1 MSTAETRPFNDVDP
15 ITVEVIRGYLQSL
28 LQTMISRLIA
38 SALSPNIT
46 ERQDVSSAIIGPDG
60 RTIVQLEVAPIHLAE
75 LAGAGQSLLTNYP
88 LEEIAPGDVFI
99 VNDCYSGGGTHL
111 PDVTVMMPVFHDDQL
126 VGIVANLAHHVD
138 IGGTGGAGTAT
149 IYDEGLRI
157 PVTKLVDRGE
167 LREDV
172 LRLILLNCRLPE
184 QRRGDLV
191 AQIAANELAA
201 KDLQQLCD
209 RHGVETVLATY
220 EALQEYAK
228 RKLRARIAEMPE
240 GVFEWVDYMD
250 DDGSGESMIPIR
262 VVLSVSSGQLHVDFT
277 GTGPQTDGNIN
288 LVAHGTEGCVL
299 YAIRAALD
307 PTIPPTSAF
316 LDCVQL
322 TLPPRSLVNPS
333 PPAGCRA
340 RVDTAQR
347 VVGVLLG
354 ALAQAMPGRLPAG
367 SCDALQ
373 ACSLSGELEDGSFYA
388 MVETFGGGSGA
399 RPTKDG
405 LDATQVHMANVA
417 NFPLEVA
424 ETEYPMRYRRH
435 VLLTDSGGAGRLRG
449 GLGELREWELLA
461 PRSNL
466 GLHGDRHL
474 VAPWGAAGAND
485 GVTAEF
491 WVNRHTDEA
500 RKVPS
505 KVIALPMRRGD
516 VFTVM
521 TPGAGGY
528 GDPFE
533 RDVEAVLEDVLNERV
548 SVEAA
553 EQLYGVATI
562 RRNGRVVL
570 DVDETNRL
578 RGGKRSP
585 EPASERL

>member
-1 MSTAETRPFNDVDP
+1 MAVHEDDAFGDIDP
-15 ITVEVIRGYLQSL
+15 ITVEVIRGYLQST
-28 LQTMISRLIA
+28 LQNMITRLIR

-46 ERQDVSSAIIGPDG
+46 ERMDVSSAIIDPNG

-75 LAGAGQSLLTNYP
+75 LAGAGNSLLENYP
-88 LEEIAPGDVFI
+88 IEDISPGDVFI

-111 PDVTVMMPVFHDDQL
+111 PDVTIMMPVFAGERL

-138 IGGTGGAGTAT
+138 IGGTGGAGAAT

-157 PVTKLVDRGE
+157 PVTRLVEGGV

-172 LRLILLNCRLPE
+172 LRFILLNCRLPE

-201 KDLQQLCD
+201 KDLVQLCD
-209 RHGVETVLATY
+209 RHGVDTILATY
-220 EALQEYAK
+220 AALQEYAK
-228 RKLRARIAEMPE
+228 RKLRARIREMPE
-240 GVFEWVDYMD
+240 GVYEFVDYLD
-250 DDGSGESMIPIR
+250 DDGSGETMIPVR
-262 VVLSVSSGQLHVDFT
+262 VVLTVENGELHVDFA

-299 YAIRAALD
+299 YALRAALD

-316 LDCVQL
+316 LDCVRL
-322 TLPPRSLVNPS
+322 SLPERSLVNPS

-354 ALAQAMPGRLPAG
+354 ALAQAVPDRLPAG
-367 SCDALQ
+367 GCDALQ
-373 ACSLSGELEDGSFYA
+373 ACNLSGDDADGVFYS

-399 RPTKDG
+399 MPYKDG
-405 LDATQVHMANVA
+405 LDATQVHMANVS

-435 VLLTDSGGAGRLRG
+435 VLRTDSGGAGKFRG
-449 GLGELREWELLA
+449 GLGEIREFELLA
-461 PRSNL
+461 PRSKL
-466 GLHGDRHL
+466 GLHGDRHTIP
-474 VAPWGAAGAND
+474 PWGAAGGLE

-491 WVNRHTDEA
+491 WVNRDRSDA
-500 RKVPS
+500 QKIPS
-505 KVIALPMRRGD
+505 KVISHTIKRGD
-516 VFTVM
+516 VFSVL

-528 GDPFE
+528 GDPKE
-533 RDVEAVLEDVLNERV
+533 REPEAVLEDVVNGRV

-553 EQLYGVATI
+553 QALYGVVVH
-562 RRNGRVVL
+562 RREGRFEL
-570 DVDETNRL
+570 DPDETLRL
-578 RGGKRSP
+578 RGRVSEASP
-585 EPASERL
+585 SG